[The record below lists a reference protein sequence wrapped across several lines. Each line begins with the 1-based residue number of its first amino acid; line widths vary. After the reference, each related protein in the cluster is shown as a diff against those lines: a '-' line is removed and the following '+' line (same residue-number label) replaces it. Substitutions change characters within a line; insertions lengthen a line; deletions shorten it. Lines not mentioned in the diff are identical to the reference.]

1 MSLNMSLHQSS
12 QLMCRAIQPRP
23 RGLSG
28 WTVLFD
34 WLRRNHVQKIMKVM
48 VIDDGQTSHTDAAI
62 EDALSGFEAELWD
75 WKKLDLC
82 SKKICNSSKVI
93 REICLYS
100 SENQAGLMSWSST
113 EGLRDPK
120 KFPEA
125 RPLFFG
131 SSNLQIYAW
140 TDDPLTYFS
149 IPLGKVRL
157 FIPGDQED
165 ETRLR
170 EYIDTFKGKLNHAPA
185 KDHGERIDF
194 KYRLDNEAVSSASDF
209 KNNEGAIQLR
219 VHN

>member
-1 MSLNMSLHQSS
+1 
-12 QLMCRAIQPRP
+12 
-23 RGLSG
+23 
-28 WTVLFD
+28 
-34 WLRRNHVQKIMKVM
+34 MKVM
-48 VIDDGQTSHTDAAI
+48 VIDDGQTSHIDAAI

-125 RPLFFG
+125 RPLFSG

-157 FIPGDQED
+157 FIPGVSQY
-165 ETRLR
+165 LLCLCSAM
-170 EYIDTFKGKLNHAPA
+170 LN
-185 KDHGERIDF
+185 
-194 KYRLDNEAVSSASDF
+194 
-209 KNNEGAIQLR
+209 
-219 VHN
+219 

>member
-1 MSLNMSLHQSS
+1 MLIIS
-12 QLMCRAIQPRP
+12 RAIQPRP

-62 EDALSGFEAELWD
+62 EDALSGFEAEL
-75 WKKLDLC
+75 
-82 SKKICNSSKVI
+82 KVI

-165 ETRLR
+165 ETRSR

>member
-1 MSLNMSLHQSS
+1 MLIIS
-12 QLMCRAIQPRP
+12 RAIQPRP

-82 SKKICNSSKVI
+82 SEKICNSSKVI

-125 RPLFFG
+125 RPLFFW
-131 SSNLQIYAW
+131 L
-140 TDDPLTYFS
+140 
-149 IPLGKVRL
+149 
-157 FIPGDQED
+157 DQED
-165 ETRLR
+165 ETRSR